1 MTNRLT
7 VKDIRTKNKINVLTA
22 IVNSNGI
29 TRNELAK
36 RANVSLMTIT
46 NVVDELL
53 DAGYIYETKTESSI
67 GRTPTNLFIDDSL
80 GIFVSVDLTSTKQNE
95 YIMYD
100 LKKKIIFSDTYTYDN
115 SISYIDNIN
124 KLMSIL
130 KKALDKF
137 NVNLLGIGLA
147 VPGAYIPDKDI
158 ILTSLIKEHQNINLM
173 KMFKKYFN
181 INNIVIG
188 HDVNMAA
195 RAEYNALKPDSSLFY
210 IYIGEGV
217 GGTYI
222 NSGDVLKGKDLI
234 AGDLG
239 QVEVIIDNQAKTIQE
254 VISIPSITKSVK
266 ESIGEFS
273 ISEIIRKYLED
284 DKKIAEFME
293 KILDTI
299 SRQINNICW
308 LYNPNYIIISSSDR
322 QLSRIIIDYSTK
334 ILETKN
340 NGFISTKL
348 SSSTYN
354 ENSALIGLL
363 SEGITN
369 YIINCAEGV

>member
-137 NVNLLGIGLA
+137 NVNLLGI
-147 VPGAYIPDKDI
+147 
-158 ILTSLIKEHQNINLM
+158 
-173 KMFKKYFN
+173 
-181 INNIVIG
+181 
-188 HDVNMAA
+188 
-195 RAEYNALKPDSSLFY
+195 
-210 IYIGEGV
+210 
-217 GGTYI
+217 
-222 NSGDVLKGKDLI
+222 
-234 AGDLG
+234 
-239 QVEVIIDNQAKTIQE
+239 
-254 VISIPSITKSVK
+254 
-266 ESIGEFS
+266 
-273 ISEIIRKYLED
+273 
-284 DKKIAEFME
+284 
-293 KILDTI
+293 
-299 SRQINNICW
+299 
-308 LYNPNYIIISSSDR
+308 
-322 QLSRIIIDYSTK
+322 
-334 ILETKN
+334 
-340 NGFISTKL
+340 
-348 SSSTYN
+348 
-354 ENSALIGLL
+354 
-363 SEGITN
+363 
-369 YIINCAEGV
+369 